1 MNFQYYQATKEQME
15 EYLNIAKNSL
25 LATMLKNGHISQ
37 ESFDE
42 FHDHAAFIIRKPNI
56 FVDIFRKLTKSDNE
70 RIILVSTKGMENV
83 SGRANKKKN

>member
-1 MNFQYYQATKEQME
+1 MEIKYYQATTEQME
-15 EYLNIAKNSL
+15 GYLNIAKDSL
-25 LATMLKNGHISQ
+25 LATLLKNGHITQ

-56 FVDIFRKLTKSDNE
+56 FVDLFRKLTKTDSD

-83 SGRANKKKN
+83 SGRGNKKKN